1 MCVRIIRKAG
11 GPVGRVVQRA
21 DLVRLADYLHAE
33 RGSLL
38 RGWRQRV
45 AADKL
50 ISADATLA
58 RAQFYDHIPRVL
70 DALEQQ
76 LRTSTQAAQA
86 AAASDQRKG
95 AADHG
100 AQRWLHGYHYT
111 ETMREWGHLQ
121 TSLTEQFET
130 FVLAHPQLDPL
141 AMSEARRLLNGL
153 FVECMVESAAGH
165 VRLQETEAASR
176 LRDLEQML
184 ASVRAL
190 ERQRA
195 ELWRE
200 AAHDLRGNV
209 SAVQL
214 AATVLARE
222 NAKLRPDASRIVER
236 TTKALAVL
244 LDDLIELARLESGRE
259 RRKIAPM
266 DAAALVREVCEET
279 QPLAAERHLFLHI
292 DIPGSLAVE
301 GDAVKVRRIIQNLVQ
316 NALKYTAEGGVKVS
330 VAPGIPGGLE
340 SWELQI
346 QDTGVG
352 IAERSA
358 SAIAKV
364 LRATTTESADEQ
376 GAASHQPPEV
386 IPTLES
392 LSSKTPSS
400 AFGEGVGLAIVKRL
414 CELLDAT
421 LEVATA
427 PGRGTTF
434 RIVFPAKFAAP
445 A

>member
-1 MCVRIIRKAG
+1 
-11 GPVGRVVQRA
+11 VGRIVQQR
-21 DLVRLADYLHAE
+21 DLVQLADHLGKE
-33 RGSLL
+33 RDSLL
-38 RGWRQRV
+38 RHWRDRV
-45 AADKL
+45 AADRL
-50 ISADATLA
+50 ITADVALA
-58 RAQFYDHIPRVL
+58 RVQFYDHIPRVL

-76 LRTSTQAAQA
+76 LRTSQEAAQA
-86 AAASDQRKG
+86 AAADDQRKG
-95 AADHG
+95 AAEHG
-100 AQRWLHGYHYT
+100 AHRWLHGYHYT

-121 TSLTEQFET
+121 TCLAEQFEAFT
-130 FVLAHPQLDPL
+130 LSHPELDAV
-141 AMSEARRLLNGL
+141 AMSEARRLLTQL

-165 VRLQETEAASR
+165 VRLQEIEAQSR
-176 LRDLEQML
+176 LRDLEQVL
-184 ASVRAL
+184 SSVRAL
-190 ERQRA
+190 EKQRA

-214 AATVLARE
+214 AATVLARDT
-222 NAKLRPDASRIVER
+222 AVARPDATRIVER
-236 TTKALAVL
+236 TAKALAVL

-259 RRKIAPM
+259 RRKIAAF
-266 DAAALVREVCEET
+266 DVATLIREVCEEM

-292 DIPGSLAVE
+292 DIAGSLPVE
-301 GDAVKVRRIIQNLVQ
+301 GDAVKIRRIAQNLLH

-330 VAPGIPGGLE
+330 AVAGHSGKVE
-340 SWELQI
+340 SWELQV

-352 IAERSA
+352 IAERSS

-364 LRATTTESADEQ
+364 LRVTTAESAGESATGQ
-376 GAASHQPPEV
+376 EREST
-386 IPTLES
+386 IPTLAS
-392 LSSKTPSS
+392 LSSDTPAS

-434 RIVFPAKFAAP
+434 RIAFPAKFATP
-445 A
+445 N

>member
-1 MCVRIIRKAG
+1 VRIIRNAG
-11 GPVGRVVQRA
+11 GPVGRVVQQA

-45 AADKL
+45 SADKL
-50 ISADATLA
+50 ITADAGLA

-70 DALEQQ
+70 AALEEQ
-76 LRTSTQAAQA
+76 LRSSQEGAQA

-121 TSLTEQFET
+121 TCLAEQFET

-141 AMSEARRLLNGL
+141 AMSEARRLLNRL

-176 LRDLEQML
+176 LRDLEHVL
-184 ASVRAL
+184 AGVRAL

-214 AATVLARE
+214 AAVALARE
-222 NAKLRPDASRIVER
+222 SAKLRPDASRIVER
-236 TTKALAVL
+236 TAKALAVL

-259 RRKIAPM
+259 RRKITPM
-266 DAAALVREVCEET
+266 DAAILVREVCEEM

-292 DIPGSLAVE
+292 DSPASLAVE

-330 VAPGIPGGLE
+330 VTPGSSARVE
-340 SWELQI
+340 SWELQV

-352 IAERSA
+352 IAERSS
-358 SAIAKV
+358 SAIANV
-364 LRATTTESADEQ
+364 LRATTTESAEEE
-376 GAASHQPPEV
+376 GVASQQSPAG

-392 LSSKTPSS
+392 LSSDTPSS

-414 CELLDAT
+414 CELLDAA

-434 RIVFPAKFAAP
+434 RIAFPAKFAAS